1 MGKIV
6 NDWEELSVI
15 VEKLKKEGKKVVLT
29 NGCFNILHVGHI
41 RSLKDAKR
49 LGDCLIVAVNDDQS
63 VKELKGRDYPLTPL
77 NERLEIMEAL
87 EPVDYLTIFSGA
99 KVDKLLLK
107 LKPHIHAK
115 GTDYTKEN
123 VPERDTVLSYGGEIA
138 IVGDPKDHSTTDI
151 ISFLANSGWGKKG

>member
-6 NDWEELSVI
+6 KNWDKLSAI
-15 VEKLKKEGKKVVLT
+15 VKRLKKQGKKVVLT
-29 NGCFNILHVGHI
+29 NGCFNILHAGHI

-63 VKELKGRDYPLTPL
+63 VKKLKGKNYPLIPL
-77 NERLEIMEAL
+77 KERLEILESL
-87 EPVDYLTIFSGA
+87 EPIDYLTTFSEA

-107 LKPHIHAK
+107 LRPHIHAK

-138 IVGDPKDHSTTDI
+138 IVGDPKNHSTTDI

>member
-6 NDWEELSVI
+6 KDWDELSAI
-15 VEKLKKEGKKVVLT
+15 VEKLKKGEKKVVLT

-49 LGDCLIVAVNDDQS
+49 LGDILIVAVNDDQS
-63 VKELKGRDYPLTPL
+63 VQALKGRSYPLIPL
-77 NERLEIMEAL
+77 NERLEVLEAL
-87 EPVDYLTIFSGA
+87 EPVDYLTTFDEP

-123 VPERDTVLSYGGEIA
+123 VPERETVLSYGGEIA
-138 IVGDPKDHSTTDI
+138 IVGDSKDHSTTDI
-151 ISFLANSGWGKKG
+151 ISFLVNSGWGKKG